1 MLSSIDEASFKED
14 LLGFK
19 DFQFGQGAMS
29 LETLTVS
36 GVLAATNARRDAQ
49 RAKRDFQ
56 PVPADA
62 CTRNATL
69 MEAAGRDPVLE
80 HVGRYAFGDLGNMAP
95 VVGDEIC
102 HFFTDL
108 GVSKEELTPGWADGK
123 ITSLN
128 RSKATFEVLYSDGLK
143 GLDTELN
150 SNQYGED
157 KLWVLLKKTT
167 ADVAN
172 KKPARGRLVHR

>member
-36 GVLAATNARRDAQ
+36 GVLTATNARRDAQ

-62 CTRNATL
+62 CTKNATL
-69 MEAAGRDPVLE
+69 MEAADRDPVLE

-95 VVGDEIC
+95 VRGGRNLSLFYRPWGVERGADPR
-102 HFFTDL
+102 L
-108 GVSKEELTPGWADGK
+108 G
-123 ITSLN
+123 
-128 RSKATFEVLYSDGLK
+128 
-143 GLDTELN
+143 
-150 SNQYGED
+150 
-157 KLWVLLKKTT
+157 
-167 ADVAN
+167 
-172 KKPARGRLVHR
+172 